1 MEALRTVDGRLD
13 VTNEVRVFELHDDG
27 RGILD
32 LRDLRADG
40 HCACGNAEGIGRYGR
55 VVLRRDVN
63 RLALDISLILNN
75 SSHAA
80 RDLLSN
86 VGGVAAH

>member
-13 VTNEVRVFELHDDG
+13 VANEVRVFELHND
-27 RGILD
+27 RRIILD

-40 HCACGNAEGIGRYGR
+40 HCTCGNAEGIGRYGR
-55 VVLRRDVN
+55 VVLRRNDN
-63 RLALDISLILNN
+63 RIALDISLILNN

-80 RDLLSN
+80 RDLLAH